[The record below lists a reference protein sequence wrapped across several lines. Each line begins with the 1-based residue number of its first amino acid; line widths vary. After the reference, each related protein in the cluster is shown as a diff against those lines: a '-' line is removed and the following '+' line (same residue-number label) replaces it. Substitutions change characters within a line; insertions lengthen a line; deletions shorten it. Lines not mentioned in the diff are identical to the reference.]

1 MVVIFFFSISLS
13 LLLLF
18 LSPLFIY
25 RLRISSLDFL
35 FPLSLS
41 LSLPL
46 SFFPHQAWHTT
57 QYFSV
62 SINKMHYAICAQHT
76 LWLANDFFLSK
87 KVFISIQTLFSPSMN
102 YQLHKPM
109 VSTNSLTSDMLVFFT
124 LHEVSQVYK
133 FIR

>member
-13 LLLLF
+13 LSSYSLSLLF
-18 LSPLFIY
+18 LFID
-25 RLRISSLDFL
+25 LGFLAQIFSFL
-35 FPLSLS
+35 FLSLS
-41 LSLPL
+41 F
-46 SFFPHQAWHTT
+46 SFCPHQAWHTT